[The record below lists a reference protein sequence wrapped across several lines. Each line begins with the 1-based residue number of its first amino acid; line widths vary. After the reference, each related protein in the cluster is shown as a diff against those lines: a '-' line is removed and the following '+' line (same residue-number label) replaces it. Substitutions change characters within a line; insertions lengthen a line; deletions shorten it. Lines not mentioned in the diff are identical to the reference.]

1 MPFVRHRQGSCCHRW
16 IEGTNSARG
25 AASGRYYFRS
35 LRHPPAS
42 PSYHLPSADRRA
54 ERSLWYISF
63 HEQAERSLK
72 YISSTVFRMPTAW
85 KARGCVPT
93 TVDTCLLSSLSAST
107 QHCEQLPNVSQAPSL
122 QCQTVRCTFC
132 GGEPRV
138 RAGTAVMSYH
148 DDNDRCIARRRRS
161 EEVIGTRSCSGD
173 STYLLRNFTPCRKT
187 FPPFLKF
194 PP

>member
-1 MPFVRHRQGSCCHRW
+1 MGSLGGRASREYTRATVWSVVKVVYAMPFVRHRQGSCCHRW

-93 TVDTCLLSSLSAST
+93 TVDTCLLSSLPAST

-122 QCQTVRCTFC
+122 RCQTVRCTFC
-132 GGEPRV
+132 GGEPCVRV
-138 RAGTAVMSYH
+138 GTAVMSYH
-148 DDNDRCIARRRRS
+148 DDNDR
-161 EEVIGTRSCSGD
+161 
-173 STYLLRNFTPCRKT
+173 
-187 FPPFLKF
+187 
-194 PP
+194 